1 MERSEKGEA
10 PSPNRVGAFGPWRF
24 VLVFGVVSLLADMV
38 YEGARSIIG
47 PYLGTLGASATAVGL
62 IAGAGEFLG
71 YGLRL
76 ASAYLVTRS
85 RAYWAWTFAGYALT
99 VTSVP
104 LLGLSGSLAITAL
117 LYGGERMG
125 KAVRGPAKDTLL
137 SWASAS
143 TGRGKAFGVHQVFDQ
158 LGAVAGP
165 LLVAA
170 VLSAHAHDH
179 RSAFGALLVPGL
191 GVLLVLVW
199 LRHRAPE
206 PWRFEAGPAPRSP
219 LAGSPEARGL
229 PRRFWKYL
237 ATVALLSSSVAS
249 FPLIAFHLEALQLAS
264 PATIPVLYAGAM
276 AVEGLTAVAVG
287 HAYDRLGPR
296 VLFAAPVAAA
306 GAALAFA
313 NTAVLVWLG
322 LGLWGAVNGIL
333 DSTVKAAVST
343 WVPTERRAVAFGWL
357 ALMRGAGLL
366 ISGGVLGAAAASR
379 PSLAAG
385 LIVTANALA
394 LSALWAVLRN
404 PEAQGRDLER

>member
-1 MERSEKGEA
+1 MERSDQNQA
-10 PSPNRVGAFGPWRF
+10 PSASRARALGPWPF
-24 VLVFGVVSLLADMV
+24 VLTFGVVSLLADMV

-47 PYLGTLGASATAVGL
+47 PYLGALGASATAVGL

-104 LLGLSGSLAITAL
+104 LLGLSGNLAITAL
-117 LYGGERMG
+117 LYGSERMG

-143 TGRGKAFGVHQVFDQ
+143 TGRGKAFGVHQLLDQ

-170 VLSAHAHDH
+170 VLGARAQDY
-179 RSAFGALLVPGL
+179 RTAFGALLVPGL
-191 GVLLVLVW
+191 GVLLVLAW

-206 PWRFEAGPAPRSP
+206 PWRFEASPTPVSP
-219 LAGSPEARGL
+219 LAKGAEARGL

-237 ATVALLSSSVAS
+237 ATIALLSSSVAS
-249 FPLIAFHLEALQLAS
+249 FPLIAFHLEALQLVSA
-264 PATIPVLYAGAM
+264 ATIPVMYAGAM

-287 HAYDRLGPR
+287 HAYDRFGPR
-296 VLFAAPVAAA
+296 VLFAAPAAAA
-306 GAALAFA
+306 GAALAFTETSA
-313 NTAVLVWLG
+313 LVWLG
-322 LGLWGAVNGIL
+322 LGLWGAVNGVL
-333 DSTVKAAVST
+333 DSTVKAAVSA
-343 WVPTERRAVAFGWL
+343 WVPAEQRAVAFGWL

-366 ISGGVLGAAAASR
+366 ISGGLLGAAAAYR

-385 LIVTANALA
+385 LIVAASALA
-394 LSALWAVLRN
+394 GGLLWAMLRS
-404 PEAQGRDLER
+404 PETRRP